1 MKGRENTS
9 APQNGISSQTQQGIP
24 PQGFQNHIPARGRKL
39 FESKIL
45 GRERHDFKTISPQ
58 GDGNRFS
65 PTFIA
70 FFTSYFKT
78 ISPQGDG
85 NTYVSPFGMSRTSY
99 FKTISPQGDG
109 NDPAPEGL
117 PISSLFQNHIPAR
130 GRKLHPEIILLC
142 RCRILK
148 PYPRKGTETYN
159 RRTNHASSRIS
170 KPYPR
175 KGTETPLLFLRLTLH
190 VCHFK
195 TISP

>member
-1 MKGRENTS
+1 
-9 APQNGISSQTQQGIP
+9 
-24 PQGFQNHIPARGRKL
+24 
-39 FESKIL
+39 
-45 GRERHDFKTISPQ
+45 
-58 GDGNRFS
+58 
-65 PTFIA
+65 
-70 FFTSYFKT
+70 
-78 ISPQGDG
+78 
-85 NTYVSPFGMSRTSY
+85 MSRTSY

-175 KGTETPLLFLRLTLH
+175 KGTEPTHRVNQPNKRAATSSLAALFVLSLLTYLFLFPRISSKN
-190 VCHFK
+190 CMKQSFFCRSYPRNPIFFRK
-195 TISP
+195 WYTIGRRGSLLRR